1 MGLQKPV
8 QHWVLSVHAEAFGK
22 QLAACAGVGATIE
35 ATIGMAT
42 AAVIPKARITSRRF
56 MCPMEEGGGG
66 ATSSR

>member
-1 MGLQKPV
+1 MTIRATPTLRKRKKRGLT
-8 QHWVLSVHAEAFGK
+8 H
-22 QLAACAGVGATIE
+22 QLANACAGVGATIE